1 MSAKFTS
8 FVFAFPRLRHK
19 IECLRNAAN
28 ATCQLL
34 DWLNVWHMWLTVTA
48 ILSLC
53 MAKKRCQDQL
63 MQSTATYPP
72 NKTKPSWSTDWP
84 TKSYISVIGSTET
97 SFAQK
102 AAKVGCDHV
111 ILLIRRDAF
120 HFSTQ
125 HVMCLS
131 PSKFPHRLAESKK
144 KVSQRIYLFWKIQV
158 FLPNCFFCNN
168 FGLVQPQK
176 K

>member
-1 MSAKFTS
+1 
-8 FVFAFPRLRHK
+8 
-19 IECLRNAAN
+19 
-28 ATCQLL
+28 
-34 DWLNVWHMWLTVTA
+34 
-48 ILSLC
+48 

-63 MQSTATYPP
+63 MQSTATCPP
-72 NKTKPSWSTDWP
+72 NKTKPSWPTNWP
-84 TKSYISVIGSTET
+84 TNSYISVIGSTET
-97 SFAQK
+97 SFALK

-144 KVSQRIYLFWKIQV
+144 NASKNLS
-158 FLPNCFFCNN
+158 FLKKSKCFLLNCFFLQQFWVGTTPEKMEKQFLHSNPHTC
-168 FGLVQPQK
+168 
-176 K
+176 